1 MSSIAV
7 DLFSDTVTRP
17 TPAMR
22 RAMAEA
28 EVGDEQN
35 REDPTVNRLQDRVAE
50 LLGNE
55 AALFLPSGTMCN
67 QVAFAVHCRPGDE
80 ILLHET
86 AHPLLYEAGGPAA
99 MVGAVM
105 RPLPGARGLY
115 TAEQVRQAVRP
126 PVHYMPRTRALS
138 VEQTANIA
146 GGVCWPLAQIEEV
159 CSAGHEAGLVCHMDG
174 ARLMN
179 AVVATSTPAERVR
192 EPVRQRLARPDAR
205 GWVRRSARC
214 WPGSHAFIEAAWVFK
229 QRFGGAMRQA
239 GIIAAAGIYALDHHV
254 NRLAEDH
261 DRARQLARGL
271 AELPGIAVDAE
282 RVDSN
287 IVIFDVRGTGLTAEE
302 FGRRT
307 LERFGVRFT
316 VLGPTLARGGVSPRR
331 AGRRRGAGVV
341 GGARNAA
348 GVARAPRW
356 RRGSTMFPQRGGPS
370 RPFLRSLRRIP
381 DPKPGAPSSDV
392 GLAVGPR
399 AAVSA
404 SDPSKE
410 EPCPADLT
418 SPSSRSWPAPPAA
431 ATAPAPDPRRPG
443 TVPD

>member
-1 MSSIAV
+1 MSAIAV

-35 REDPTVNRLQDRVAE
+35 REDPTVNRLQAMVAD
-50 LLGNE
+50 LLGQE

-99 MVGAVM
+99 MIGALM

-126 PVHYMPRTRALS
+126 AVHYMPRTRALS
-138 VEQTANIA
+138 VEQTANIT

-159 CSAGHEAGLVCHMDG
+159 CAAGHAAGLVCHMDG

-179 AVVATSTPAERVR
+179 AAVATSTAASAFAKPFDSVWLDLTKGLGA
-192 EPVRQRLARPDAR
+192 PVGAVLA
-205 GWVRRSARC
+205 
-214 WPGSHAFIEAAWVFK
+214 GSRAFVEAAWVFK

-239 GIIAAAGIYALDHHV
+239 GIIAAAGIYALEHHV
-254 NRLAEDH
+254 ERLAEDH
-261 DRARQLARGL
+261 ERARRLARGL

-282 RVDSN
+282 RVDTN
-287 IVIFDVRGTGLTAEE
+287 IVIFDLRGTGLTAEE
-302 FGRRT
+302 FARRT

-316 VLGPTLARGGVSPRR
+316 VIGPTLARAVFHLDVPADGVER
-331 AGRRRGAGVV
+331 ALSAARGAL
-341 GGARNAA
+341 
-348 GVARAPRW
+348 
-356 RRGSTMFPQRGGPS
+356 RG
-370 RPFLRSLRRIP
+370 
-381 DPKPGAPSSDV
+381 
-392 GLAVGPR
+392 
-399 AAVSA
+399 
-404 SDPSKE
+404 
-410 EPCPADLT
+410 
-418 SPSSRSWPAPPAA
+418 
-431 ATAPAPDPRRPG
+431 
-443 TVPD
+443 